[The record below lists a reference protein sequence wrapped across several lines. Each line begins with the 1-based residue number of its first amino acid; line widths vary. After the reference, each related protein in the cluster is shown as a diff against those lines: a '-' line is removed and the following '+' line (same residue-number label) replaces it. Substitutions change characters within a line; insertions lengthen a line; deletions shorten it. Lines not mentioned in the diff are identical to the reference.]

1 MEEIS
6 KGMNDMVNIE
16 AWKTIILYILV
27 FIFIILNTKKENYS
41 RKLIFNRNSFLQ
53 LWQHCDLYTQF

>member
-6 KGMNDMVNIE
+6 KGMSDMVNTE
-16 AWKTIILYILV
+16 AWKTIIPHTLV
-27 FIFIILNTKKENYS
+27 FIFNILNTKKENYS

-53 LWQHCDLYTQF
+53 L

>member
-6 KGMNDMVNIE
+6 KGMSGRVNIE
-16 AWKTIILYILV
+16 AWKTIIPHTMI
-27 FIFIILNTKKENYS
+27 FIFNILNTKKENYS

-53 LWQHCDLYTQF
+53 LWQHCYLYTQF

>member
-1 MEEIS
+1 
-6 KGMNDMVNIE
+6 MVNIE

-41 RKLIFNRNSFLQ
+41 RKLIFNRNSFFATLTT
-53 LWQHCDLYTQF
+53 L